1 MSKSFSNFVTIKHL
15 NKNMSA
21 KLHFRE
27 HINNQ
32 LVLFPQRIDED
43 IAPNDP
49 VRLVNSVVDSMDLER
64 FKKLYRERGRSPY
77 HPRMMLKVIIY
88 AYMNNIYSCRRIEQ
102 SLKRD
107 IHYIWLAG
115 YEKPDFITINRFRN
129 RVKAEIDNV
138 FTQLVL
144 ILAERGFISLEV
156 EYIDGTKIES
166 KANKYTFVWKKTVER
181 NRAKLQQK
189 IRALLS
195 QIDDAIAQENAVQD
209 ESVDF
214 TPAQLT
220 EICEELRGSIKRAS
234 AEKARLRELRRQ
246 AKELEKQR
254 DKLNEYDGRLER
266 MGERNSMSKTDPD
279 ATLMRMKED
288 AMNNGQT
295 KPGYNLQIATENQFL
310 VDFGLFPNPSD
321 TLTMPLF
328 LTSFQRRYGH
338 MASTAVA
345 DAGYGSEENYRFMEE
360 NGIQAFVKYNYF
372 HMEQKRAFHDNPFR
386 IENLHYNAEGD
397 YYVCPM
403 GQHMR
408 RVGTRHEKTD
418 SGYVVEMAAYRAQ
431 RCQGCPLRAKCYRKK
446 RGNREIEV
454 SHRLIAYRQRARENL
469 TSEKGLEHR
478 SKRPIEPEAVFGQMK
493 NNMHYK
499 RFRHFGKDKVT
510 MDFALFAIAFNIKK
524 MAAMMA
530 KLTKNG
536 GNGPGFYCF
545 LIIVHT
551 QLHERATCRAKR
563 KKTPPEIYRNLR
575 RLIFKEGEP

>member
-1 MSKSFSNFVTIKHL
+1 MSKSFSNFVTINLL

-32 LVLFPQRIDED
+32 LVLFPERIDKD
-43 IAPNDP
+43 IAPDDP
-49 VRLVNSVVDSMDLER
+49 VRLVNAVVDSLDMGR
-64 FKKLYRERGRSPY
+64 IYSLYYDRGASPY

-88 AYMNNIYSCRRIEQ
+88 SYMNNIYSCRKMENA
-102 SLKRD
+102 LKRD
-107 IHYIWLAG
+107 VHFIWLAG
-115 YEKPDFITINRFRN
+115 YDQPDHKTINNFRN
-129 RVKAEIDNV
+129 RVKEEIDNV

-166 KANKYTFVWKKTVER
+166 KANKYTFVWKKTVVK

-195 QIDDAIAQENAVQD
+195 QIDDAIAQENTAQD
-209 ESVDF
+209 ESVEF

-220 EICEELRGSIKRAS
+220 EICEELRGSIERAS
-234 AEKARLRELRRQ
+234 AESAKDKEDKARLRELKRQ

-254 DKLNEYDGRLER
+254 DKLDEYDSRLEQ
-266 MGERNSMSKTDPD
+266 MGDRNSMSKTDPD
-279 ATLMRMKED
+279 ATFMRMKED

-328 LTSFQRRYGH
+328 LTSFQRRYGRFPYEG
-338 MASTAVA
+338 VA
-345 DAGYGSEENYRFMEE
+345 DSGYGSEENYRFMEE
-360 NGIQAFVKYNYF
+360 NGIQAYVKYNYF
-372 HMEQKRAFHDNPFR
+372 HMEQKRSFKQDPR
-386 IENLHYNAEGD
+386 RVENLHYNAEGD
-397 YYVCPM
+397 YFVCPM

-408 RVGTRHEKTD
+408 RVGTRHDRTE
-418 SGYVVEMAAYRAQ
+418 SGYVIEQAAYRAQ
-431 RCQGCPLRAKCYRKK
+431 HCQGCPMKARCHKRK

-454 SHRLIAYRQRARENL
+454 SHRLIAYKQRARENL
-469 TSEKGLEHR
+469 TSDKGLEHR

-510 MDFALFAIAFNIKK
+510 MDFAFFAIAFNIKK
-524 MAAMMA
+524 MAAKIA
-530 KLTKNG
+530 KS
-536 GNGPGFYCF
+536 
-545 LIIVHT
+545 
-551 QLHERATCRAKR
+551 A
-563 KKTPPEIYRNLR
+563 
-575 RLIFKEGEP
+575 

>member
-1 MSKSFSNFVTIKHL
+1 MSKSFSNFVTIKSL
-15 NKNMSA
+15 NNMSA

-32 LVLFPQRIDED
+32 LVLFPERIDKD
-43 IAPNDP
+43 IAPDDP
-49 VRLVNSVVDSMDLER
+49 VRLVNAVVDSLDMGR
-64 FKKLYRERGRSPY
+64 IYSLYYDRGASPY

-88 AYMNNIYSCRRIEQ
+88 SYMNNIYSCRKMENA
-102 SLKRD
+102 LKRD
-107 IHYIWLAG
+107 VHFIWLAG
-115 YEKPDFITINRFRN
+115 YAQPDHKTINNFRN
-129 RVKAEIDNV
+129 RVKDEIDNV

-166 KANKYTFVWKKTVER
+166 KANKYTFVWKKTVVK

-195 QIDDAIAQENAVQD
+195 QIDDAIAQENTSQE
-209 ESVDF
+209 ESVEF

-220 EICEELRGSIKRAS
+220 EICEELRGSIERAS
-234 AEKARLRELRRQ
+234 AESAKDKEDKARLRELKRQ

-254 DKLNEYDGRLER
+254 DKLDEYDSRLEQ

-279 ATLMRMKED
+279 ATFMRMKED

-328 LTSFQRRYGH
+328 LTSFQRRYGRFPYEG
-338 MASTAVA
+338 VA
-345 DAGYGSEENYRFMEE
+345 DSGYGSEENYRFMEE
-360 NGIQAFVKYNYF
+360 NGIQAYVKYNYF
-372 HMEQKRAFHDNPFR
+372 HMEQKRSFKQDPR
-386 IENLHYNAEGD
+386 RVENLHYNAEGD
-397 YYVCPM
+397 YFVCPM

-408 RVGTRHEKTD
+408 RVGTRHDRTE
-418 SGYVVEMAAYRAQ
+418 SGYVIEQAAYRAQ
-431 RCQGCPLRAKCYRKK
+431 HCQGCPMKARCHKRK

-454 SHRLIAYRQRARENL
+454 SHRLIAYKQRARENL
-469 TSEKGLEHR
+469 TSDKGLEHR

-510 MDFALFAIAFNIKK
+510 MDFAFFAIAFNIKK
-524 MAAMMA
+524 MAAKIA
-530 KLTKNG
+530 KS
-536 GNGPGFYCF
+536 
-545 LIIVHT
+545 
-551 QLHERATCRAKR
+551 A
-563 KKTPPEIYRNLR
+563 
-575 RLIFKEGEP
+575 

>member
-1 MSKSFSNFVTIKHL
+1 MSKSFSNFVTIKQL
-15 NKNMSA
+15 KNMSA

-32 LVLFPQRIDED
+32 LVLFPERIDKD
-43 IAPNDP
+43 IAPDDP
-49 VRLVNSVVDSMDLER
+49 VRLVNAVVDSLDMGR
-64 FKKLYRERGRSPY
+64 IYSLYHDRGANPY

-88 AYMNNIYSCRRIEQ
+88 GYMNNIYSCRKIENA
-102 SLKRD
+102 LKRD
-107 IHYIWLAG
+107 VHFIWLAG
-115 YEKPDFITINRFRN
+115 YAQPDHKTINNFRN
-129 RVKAEIDNV
+129 RVKDEIDNV

-166 KANKYTFVWKKTVER
+166 KANKYTFVWKKMVVK

-195 QIDDAIAQENAVQD
+195 QIDDAIAQENAAQD
-209 ESVDF
+209 ESVEF

-220 EICEELRGSIKRAS
+220 EICEELQRSLSAS
-234 AEKARLRELRRQ
+234 PAPESKEDKKARRQREKDIRELGRMG
-246 AKELEKQR
+246 
-254 DKLNEYDGRLER
+254 DKLGEYDSRLER

-279 ATLMRMKED
+279 ATFMRMKED

-310 VDFGLFPNPSD
+310 VDFGLFPNPGD

-328 LTSFQRRYGH
+328 LTSFQRRYGR
-338 MASTAVA
+338 MASTVVA
-345 DAGYGSEENYRFMEE
+345 DSGYGSEENYRFMEE
-360 NGIQAFVKYNYF
+360 NGIQAYVKYNYF
-372 HMEQKRAFHDNPFR
+372 HMEQKRSFKQDPR
-386 IENLHYNAEGD
+386 RVENLHYNVGGD
-397 YYVCPM
+397 YFVCPM

-408 RVGTRHEKTD
+408 RVGTRHDRTG
-418 SGYVVEMAAYRAQ
+418 SGYIIEQAAYRAQ
-431 RCQGCPLRAKCYRKK
+431 RCQGCPLKAKCHRRK

-454 SHRLIAYRQRARENL
+454 SHRLIAYKQRARENL
-469 TSEKGLEHR
+469 TSDKGLEHR

-510 MDFALFAIAFNIKK
+510 MDFAFFAIAFNIKK
-524 MAAMMA
+524 MAAKMA
-530 KLTKNG
+530 KSARDG
-536 GNGPGFYCF
+536 GNGPHFCHFAVTVHF
-545 LIIVHT
+545 LP
-551 QLHERATCRAKR
+551 HENRMFRQNTE
-563 KKTPPEIYRNLR
+563 KTAA
-575 RLIFKEGEP
+575 

>member
-1 MSKSFSNFVTIKHL
+1 
-15 NKNMSA
+15 MSA
-21 KLHFRE
+21 KLHFRP

-49 VRLVNSVVDSMDLER
+49 VRLVNSVVDSLNLER

-129 RVKAEIDNV
+129 RVKDEIDNV

-144 ILAERGFISLEV
+144 ILAERGFVSLDV

-166 KANKYTFVWKKTVER
+166 KANRYTFVWKKTVVK

-195 QIDDAIAQENAVQD
+195 QIDDAIAQENAAQD

-220 EICEELRGSIKRAS
+220 EICEELRGSIERAS
-234 AEKARLRELRRQ
+234 EETAKDKAEKARLRELKRQ
-246 AKELEKQR
+246 ARELEKQR
-254 DKLNEYDGRLER
+254 DKLDEYDSRLEEL
-266 MGERNSMSKTDPD
+266 GDRNSMSKTDPD
-279 ATLMRMKED
+279 ATFMRMKED

-295 KPGYNLQIATENQFL
+295 KPGYNLQIGTENQFL
-310 VDFGLFPNPSD
+310 LDFGLFSNPGD

-328 LTSFQRRYGH
+328 FSSFHRRYGRFPH
-338 MASTAVA
+338 EGVA

-360 NGIQAFVKYNYF
+360 NGILAYVKYNYF
-372 HMEQKRAFHDNPFR
+372 HMEQKRAFRDNPFR
-386 IENLHYNAEGD
+386 SENLHYNAEDD

-408 RVGTRHEKTD
+408 PVGTRHEKTE
-418 SGYVVEMAAYRAQ
+418 SGYVVEMAAYRTQ
-431 RCQGCPLRAKCYRKK
+431 RCQGCPLRARCYRKK

-454 SHRLIAYRQRARENL
+454 SHRLIAYKQRARENL
-469 TSEKGLEHR
+469 TSEKGLEHSSR
-478 SKRPIEPEAVFGQMK
+478 RPIEPEAVFGQMK
-493 NNMHYK
+493 FNMRYT
-499 RFRHFGKDKVT
+499 RFRHFGKDKVL
-510 MDFALFAIAFNIKK
+510 MDFAFFAIAFNIKK
-524 MAAMMA
+524 MAAKMA
-530 KLTKNG
+530 KSARNG
-536 GNGPGFYCF
+536 GNTPHFCCF
-545 LIIVHT
+545 AVTVRFI
-551 QLHERATCRAKR
+551 
-563 KKTPPEIYRNLR
+563 PPENRTYYQKTENTAA
-575 RLIFKEGEP
+575 

>member
-1 MSKSFSNFVTIKHL
+1 MSKSFSNFVTIKSL
-15 NKNMSA
+15 KNMSA

-49 VRLVNSVVDSMDLER
+49 VRLVNAVVDGLDLKR
-64 FKKLYRERGRSPY
+64 FNKLYKERGRSPY

-88 AYMNNIYSCRRIEQ
+88 GYMNNIYSCRRIEQ
-102 SLKRD
+102 ALRRD

-115 YEKPDFITINRFRN
+115 YEKPDFVTINRFRL
-129 RVKAEIDNV
+129 RVKDEIDNV

-144 ILAERGFISLEV
+144 ILAERGLVSLDV

-166 KANKYTFVWKKTVER
+166 KANKYTFVWKKTVVR
-181 NRAKLQQK
+181 NRARLMEK
-189 IRALLS
+189 IRVLLS
-195 QIDDAIAQENAVQD
+195 QIDDAIAQENAAQD

-220 EICEELRGSIKRAS
+220 EICEELRGSIERAS
-234 AEKARLRELRRQ
+234 AEKAKDKAEKARLRELKRKTR
-246 AKELEKQR
+246 ELEKQR
-254 DKLNEYDGRLER
+254 DKLDGYDGRLEQ

-279 ATLMRMKED
+279 ATFMRMKED

-310 VDFGLFPNPSD
+310 VDFGLFPNPGD

-328 LTSFQRRYGH
+328 LNSFQRRYGH
-338 MASTAVA
+338 MASTVVA
-345 DAGYGSEENYRFMEE
+345 DSGYGSEENYRFMEE
-360 NGIQAFVKYNYF
+360 NGIQAYVKYNYF
-372 HMEQKRAFHDNPFR
+372 HMEQKRAFRDNPFR

-397 YYVCPM
+397 YFVCPM

-408 RVGTRHEKTD
+408 RVGTRHEKTE
-418 SGYVVEMAAYRAQ
+418 SGYIVEMAAYRAQ
-431 RCQGCPLRAKCYRKK
+431 RCHGCPLRPKCYRRK

-469 TSEKGLEHR
+469 NSEKGLEHR
-478 SKRPIEPEAVFGQMK
+478 SRRPVEPEAVFGQMK

-510 MDFALFAIAFNIKK
+510 MDFAFFAIAFNIKK
-524 MAAMMA
+524 MASKMA
-530 KLTKNG
+530 KSARNG
-536 GNGPGFYCF
+536 GNTPHFCRF
-545 LIIVHT
+545 AVTVHFS
-551 QLHERATCRAKR
+551 LHENRMFWQNKE
-563 KKTPPEIYRNLR
+563 KTAA
-575 RLIFKEGEP
+575 